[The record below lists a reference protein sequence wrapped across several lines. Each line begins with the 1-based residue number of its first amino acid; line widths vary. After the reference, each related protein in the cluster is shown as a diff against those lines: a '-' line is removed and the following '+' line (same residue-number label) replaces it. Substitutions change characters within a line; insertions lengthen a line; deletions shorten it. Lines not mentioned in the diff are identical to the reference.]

1 MDENRTVQ
9 MDAYPQEDPGRT
21 DADSPP
27 TIPIDDMFQEPEW
40 PLPMDDQT
48 PPGPPP
54 AYQPPPLGTPQ
65 PHPPSGGAGAAGHT
79 VIMRQEAPTPLLA
92 WLAVVEGP
100 GGPRGQVFTLD
111 REMIIGRKA
120 GQIVLPGDSY
130 VSGQHAR
137 VRLESSETD
146 EGAHL
151 FVLYDLASA
160 NGTFAGDRET
170 YHDNQ
175 IYRYELDDGDFV
187 LVGETTLVFKQVEL
201 DEEP

>member
-1 MDENRTVQ
+1 MDEKPTVQ
-9 MDAYPQEDPGRT
+9 MDAYPQEDPGWT

-40 PLPMDDQT
+40 PLPMDAQN
-48 PPGPPP
+48 PPMPPP
-54 AYQPPPLGTPQ
+54 AYQPPPPGTP
-65 PHPPSGGAGAAGHT
+65 PHPHSAGAEPGGHT
-79 VIMRQEAPTPLLA
+79 VIMRQEAPAPLLA
-92 WLAVVEGP
+92 WLAVIEGP
-100 GGPRGQVFTLD
+100 GGPRGQVFALD
-111 REMIIGRKA
+111 RETIIGRKG
-120 GQIVLPGDSY
+120 GQIVLAGDSY

-146 EGAHL
+146 EGTHT

-170 YHDNQ
+170 YQDNQ
-175 IYRYELDDGDFV
+175 VYRYELEDGDFV

-201 DEEP
+201 DEAS